1 MEAFHSGLQ
10 MMSRKNLIDGVN
22 NRFNVFSKGV
32 VSRVISKDP
41 CINNIIKMG
50 SSTFEITFERE
61 TVMLFDYAL
70 LSLWAE
76 RYLPP
81 KDHET
86 LLELTES
93 FRAEM
98 EEVFKENQWMDKKS
112 KEKAI
117 NKLQKIKFNVGYPN
131 EILDEEKMKV
141 YHDQFLTENFDPVAF
156 VENKVFICNLC
167 WWHHLS
173 NTCDICNI
181 HMSDTCDIC

>member
-10 MMSRKNLIDGVN
+10 MMSRKNLSDGAN
-22 NRFNVFSKGV
+22 NRFNVFLKGV

-41 CINNIIKMG
+41 CINKIVTMG
-50 SSTFEITFERE
+50 SSTFEIE

-70 LSLWAE
+70 LSLWAK

-81 KDHET
+81 KEHET
-86 LLELTES
+86 LLALTES

-98 EEVFKENQWMDKKS
+98 EEVFKENKWMDKKS

-117 NKLQKIKFNVGYPN
+117 KKLQKIKFKVGYPN

-141 YHDQFLTENFDPVAF
+141 YHDQFLTENFDPGAF
-156 VENKVFICNLC
+156 VENKVFHCNLC
-167 WWHHLS
+167 SWQHIF
-173 NTCDICNI
+173 NTCDI
-181 HMSDTCDIC
+181 

>member
-10 MMSRKNLIDGVN
+10 MMSRKNLSDGLN

-41 CINNIIKMG
+41 CINKIVTMR
-50 SSTFEITFERE
+50 SSTFEIE

-76 RYLPP
+76 KYLPP
-81 KDHET
+81 EDHET
-86 LLELTES
+86 LLELTEL

-98 EEVFKENQWMDKKS
+98 GVVFTENKWMDKKS

-117 NKLQKIKFNVGYPN
+117 QMLEEMKFNIGYPS
-131 EILDEEKMKV
+131 EILDEEKMKA
-141 YHDQFLTENFDPVAF
+141 YHNQFLTESIDPGAF
-156 VENKVFICNLC
+156 FENKVAIFQEYVFGRSGQI
-167 WWHHLS
+167 
-173 NTCDICNI
+173 
-181 HMSDTCDIC
+181 